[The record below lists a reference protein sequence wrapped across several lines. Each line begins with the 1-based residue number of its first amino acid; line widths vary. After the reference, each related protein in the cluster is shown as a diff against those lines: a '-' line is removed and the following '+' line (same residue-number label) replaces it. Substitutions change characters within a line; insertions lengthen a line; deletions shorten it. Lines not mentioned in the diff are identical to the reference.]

1 MKAISLKKNKAPI
14 DDDVKEE
21 MKNLFDI
28 NESLLVFD
36 IRDVAGVNSEY
47 DHFVK
52 EILLRTVKNIKQFS
66 QVLNK
71 DNIDKRKNDS
81 NLILQI
87 VQSWESLPILNKVYK
102 QIIKLVQNGVEINNQ
117 NTNESRNE
125 HEISNLFRE
134 DEIEDNE
141 HNELN
146 YNSSNSHKQSSKNLK
161 G

>member
-146 YNSSNSHKQSSKNLK
+146 
-161 G
+161 